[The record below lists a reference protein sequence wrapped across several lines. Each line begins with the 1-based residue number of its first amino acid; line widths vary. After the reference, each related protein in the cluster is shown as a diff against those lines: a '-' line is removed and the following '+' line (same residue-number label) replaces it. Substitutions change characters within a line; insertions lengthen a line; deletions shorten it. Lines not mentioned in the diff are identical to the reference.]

1 MNIVGII
8 PARWA
13 SSRFPG
19 KPMTLIAGK
28 PMIQWVYERS
38 CKARSLDQVI
48 IATDDE
54 RIYKAASQWGNVV
67 MTPETLPSGT
77 ERAAFV
83 AQDIDADIVI
93 NIQGDEPLIDPD
105 AIELVAHTLMQDKDA
120 DMATLARRVIDPEEL
135 LNHNTARVVLDH
147 KQRAMYFTRAVI
159 PFARDVENLLEWSGK
174 YPYYDQIGIYA
185 YRRDFL
191 LGYSD
196 LPESILEQAEKLE
209 QLRALENGNI
219 IRVGICEYEAV
230 CVDVPQ
236 DVEKVELKIK
246 EMGLM

>member
-1 MNIVGII
+1 MKIVGII

-19 KPMTLIAGK
+19 KPMTIIAGK

-38 CKARSLDQVI
+38 CKAKSLEQVI

-54 RIYKAASQWGNVV
+54 RIFNAVSQWGNVV
-67 MTPETLPSGT
+67 MTPNTLPTGT
-77 ERAAFV
+77 ERAAYV
-83 AQDIDADIVI
+83 AKDVDADIVI
-93 NIQGDEPLIDPD
+93 NIQGDEPLIDPN
-105 AIELVAHTLMQDKDA
+105 AIELVAYTLMQDNDA
-120 DMATLARRVIDPEEL
+120 DMATLARRVIDPKEL
-135 LNHNTARVVLDH
+135 LNHNTARVVFDH
-147 KQRAMYFTRAVI
+147 NQHAMYFTRAVI
-159 PFARDVENLLEWSGK
+159 PFARDINDLLEWSGK

-219 IRVGICEYEAV
+219 IRVGICEYDAV